1 MRAVCVRIAEVPM
14 SAPMVRN
21 VTKGRLEI
29 SFCSHLMVRY
39 FCVLSCVRVLAPAL
53 AAAVG
58 ERSLECENSER

>member
-1 MRAVCVRIAEVPM
+1 M